1 MNLTVLKYLLV
12 YLTSVNAYNK
22 NNRLVDVWDNIKIL
36 DNTTMTEINSF
47 NMTSFPYIEGVSKQ
61 ISNFLCST
69 KPTRPRTDTYVTQKA
84 FQFST

>member
-47 NMTSFPYIEGVSKQ
+47 NMTSFPYIEGVSNQ
-61 ISNFLCST
+61 ISNFFCST
-69 KPTRPRTDTYVTQKA
+69 KPTRPRPDTCATQKA

>member
-47 NMTSFPYIEGVSKQ
+47 NMTSFPYIEGVSK
-61 ISNFLCST
+61 
-69 KPTRPRTDTYVTQKA
+69 
-84 FQFST
+84 